1 MRQEVNHG
9 RHIRVALAVVLLA
22 ITAPAAVEA
31 VDSPEAP
38 ASAVASASIPALTVR
53 PALEL
58 GFVDVPH
65 HTLQFG
71 EDTDRFDYVTQGGQE
86 ILFPFQRLRIDVGI
100 GERQRHH
107 VSLLYQPLTFETV
120 TQMEEPLTIDD
131 ETFTTGQVV
140 DLVYGFDF
148 WRGSYVYRFVD
159 RTPWEVDAGISF
171 QIRNASIRFQAQ
183 GGDPTDSEPS
193 QNELVVSQDTG
204 PVPVLRARSRYTFVS
219 GYWLEAEADG
229 FYASNA
235 FINGAD
241 YPFTGWIWDAA
252 VSAGARIHA
261 MTEAYLTVR
270 TIGGGAEGTSTDP
283 RGTWTQSVAG
293 GDERYT
299 SNSIATVA
307 ITAGF
312 RLLF

>member
-1 MRQEVNHG
+1 
-9 RHIRVALAVVLLA
+9 
-22 ITAPAAVEA
+22 
-31 VDSPEAP
+31 
-38 ASAVASASIPALTVR
+38 
-53 PALEL
+53 
-58 GFVDVPH
+58 VPH

-86 ILFPFQRLRIDVGI
+86 ILFPYRRLRIDVGI

-120 TQMEEPLTIDD
+120 TQMEQTLTIDN
-131 ETFTTGQVV
+131 ETFETGQVV
-140 DLVYGFDF
+140 ELVYGFDF
-148 WRGSYVYRFVD
+148 WRGSYVYRVVD
-159 RTPWEVDAGISF
+159 RAPWEVDAGISF
-171 QIRNASIRFQAQ
+171 QIRNASIRFKALEQ
-183 GGDPTDSEPS
+183 DTDGEG
-193 QNELVVSQDTG
+193 ELVVSQDTG
-204 PVPVLRARSRYTFVS
+204 PVPVLRARSRYTFSS

-252 VSAGARIHA
+252 VSAGARVHP
-261 MTEAYLTVR
+261 MTEAYLTLR
-270 TIGGGAEGTSTDP
+270 SIGGGAEGTSTDA
-283 RGTWTQSVAG
+283 RDTWTQSVAG

-299 SNSIATVA
+299 ANSIATIA
-307 ITAGF
+307 LSAGF

>member
-1 MRQEVNHG
+1 MNHG
-9 RHIRVALAVVLLA
+9 RPLAARIAVVMVVCAGLGV
-22 ITAPAAVEA
+22 PAYVSAE
-31 VDSPEAP
+31 STP
-38 ASAVASASIPALTVR
+38 ASPALTVR
-53 PALEL
+53 PSLEL

-71 EDTDRFDYVTQGGQE
+71 EDTDQFDYVTQGGQE

-120 TQMEEPLTIDD
+120 TQMEETLTIDN
-131 ETFTTGQVV
+131 ETFATGQVV

-159 RTPWEVDAGISF
+159 TTPWEVDAGISF
-171 QIRNASIRFQAQ
+171 QIRNASIRFKAQ
-183 GGDPTDSEPS
+183 EPTDGSEG
-193 QNELVVSQDTG
+193 QLVVSQDTG
-204 PVPVLRARSRYTFVS
+204 PVPVLRARSRYTFPS
-219 GYWLEAEADG
+219 GYWLEGEADG

-252 VSAGARIHA
+252 ISAGARIHP

-270 TIGGGAEGTSTDP
+270 SIGGGAEGTATNSRD
-283 RGTWTQSVAG
+283 TWTQSVAG

-299 SNSIATVA
+299 SNAIATVA
-307 ITAGF
+307 VTAGF

>member
-1 MRQEVNHG
+1 M
-9 RHIRVALAVVLLA
+9 IRPPTYRSRLVPAFLILIVAVAAHVPA
-22 ITAPAAVEA
+22 DSPAA
-31 VDSPEAP
+31 S
-38 ASAVASASIPALTVR
+38 PALTVR
-53 PALEL
+53 PSLEL

-71 EDTDRFDYVTQGGQE
+71 ENTDQFDYVTQGGQE

-120 TQMEEPLTIDD
+120 TQMEETLTIDD
-131 ETFTTGQVV
+131 ETFETGQVV

-148 WRGSYVYRFVD
+148 WRGSYVYRVVD
-159 RTPWEVDAGISF
+159 RAPWEVDAGISF
-171 QIRNASIRFQAQ
+171 QIRNASIRFKAQ
-183 GGDPTDSEPS
+183 GPADASEG
-193 QNELVVSQDTG
+193 QLVVSQDTG
-204 PVPVLRARSRYTFVS
+204 PVPVLRARSRYTFPA
-219 GYWLEAEADG
+219 GYYLEAEADG
-229 FYASNA
+229 FYATNA

-252 VSAGARIHA
+252 VSAGARIHP

-270 TIGGGAEGTSTDP
+270 SIGGGAEGTSTDS
-283 RGTWTQSVAG
+283 RDTWTQSVAG

-299 SNSIATVA
+299 ANSIATIAV
-307 ITAGF
+307 TAGF

>member
-1 MRQEVNHG
+1 MNHG
-9 RHIRVALAVVLLA
+9 SRVAAHPAVGIAVLAALVFAVPVHVSA
-22 ITAPAAVEA
+22 ESTPPSPAV
-31 VDSPEAP
+31 
-38 ASAVASASIPALTVR
+38 TVR
-53 PALEL
+53 PSLEL

-71 EDTDRFDYVTQGGQE
+71 ENTDEFDYVTQGGQE
-86 ILFPFQRLRIDVGI
+86 ILFPFRRLRIDVGI

-120 TQMEEPLTIDD
+120 TQMEETLTIDN
-131 ETFTTGQVV
+131 ETFNTGQVV

-159 RTPWEVDAGISF
+159 RAPWEFDAGISF
-171 QIRNASIRFQAQ
+171 QIRNASIRFKAQ

-204 PVPVLRARSRYTFVS
+204 PVPVLRARSRYTFAS
-219 GYWLEAEADG
+219 GYWLEGEADG

-252 VSAGARIHA
+252 VSAGARIHP

-283 RGTWTQSVAG
+283 RDTWTQSVAG

-299 SNSIATVA
+299 ANAIATVA
-307 ITAGF
+307 VTAGF